1 MSLQVLQ
8 ARVAVPVGLPSSLT
22 IEASVMIRPDLLAA
36 NARGAMLTV
45 YSGFMPAI
53 FIWRSQ
59 T

>member
-1 MSLQVLQ
+1 MLQ